1 MEHPRL
7 LLKGTSWINPFRRRY
22 RPKLDQELKRFRKG
36 ERRVNQLTPDG
47 QTLLHL
53 AVIENKSDLVKEL
66 LNLGADLEAKNR
78 WGMTPK
84 TLAALLNQAVLGD
97 KQAKTKPNT
106 ILIYRNADKKI
117 HKIPLSDFEKRLK
130 IDYIDQLEFESID
143 DISWIVTQCQKGLNK
158 NPFRRKDILSC
169 SLRNKWLL
177 AMHEKALGKEQTEHY
192 YIRWISSYL
201 GYGVFAAKELP
212 DLTLVGEYTGVVKK
226 KWFKQNRYNDYIFR
240 YTAGPKETPFVIDA
254 QDKGN
259 FARFINHSNSPNLS
273 CQWAIIKGITR
284 IILYTNTFVREGEQ
298 LTYNYGDY
306 YWRSRTPPEHIT

>member
-7 LLKGTSWINPFRRRY
+7 LLKGTSWLNPFRRRY
-22 RPKLDQELKRFRKG
+22 RPKLAQGLENFRKG
-36 ERRVNQLTPDG
+36 ERRVNQLTADG

-53 AVIENKSDLVKEL
+53 AVIENKPDTVKEL
-66 LNLGADLEAKNR
+66 LILGADLNAKNR

-84 TLAALLNQAVLGD
+84 TLAALLNHTVLGD
-97 KQAKTKPNT
+97 KQAKNKPNT

-143 DISWIVTQCQKGLNK
+143 DISWIVNQCQKSLK
-158 NPFRRKDILSC
+158 KHLFMRKDMLTC
-169 SLRNKWLL
+169 RQKNNWLL
-177 AMHEKALGKEQTEHY
+177 AMHEKALRLEQTEHY

-212 DLTLVGEYTGVVKK
+212 ELTYVGEYTGVVKK

-240 YTAGPKETPFVIDA
+240 YTAGPKDTPFVIDA

-259 FARFINHSNSPNLS
+259 FARFVNHSSLPNLS
-273 CQWAIIKGITR
+273 CQWVIVKGITR
-284 IILYTNTFVREGEQ
+284 IILYTNTFIREGEQ

-306 YWRSRTPPEHIT
+306 YWRSRTPPEDIT